1 MFRLNG
7 EGSTVLS
14 LSNVQRSTRTFVRR
28 VAIVLVI
35 IFIFAP
41 VLGYYL
47 IFYPLGDLVKQ
58 SLIQNFSQISE
69 VKLTTLENSIRQTL
83 TRSNLISERAMI
95 RRATESYH
103 QGELSFIELR
113 DYSYDRYDDIAST
126 LEDLLWSERYVDG
139 KPLVAY
145 YSTDLIS
152 RKCAALLPTGTTNQ
166 FYDLCVDG
174 KIITLNIY
182 SPVLSSHNELIGYDL
197 LAFDYSDAISELM
210 NGHDIQILTKNQG
223 KNLFFL
229 SKVVSMDGDKV
240 VFTRDNTYYW
250 ANTIGNDFYFISS
263 VKNNDLFQ
271 PFYKVSWYV
280 AGSTM
285 LFYVVIVLFL
295 LFYVVRFARKE
306 LDALR
311 IDKGIFDKA
320 ITEAKLDH
328 LTKIGN
334 RRSGEQLLGKLFATY
349 KGVNREFALFLFDID
364 HFKYINDTYG
374 HKVGDDVLTS
384 IVDSVTKDIV
394 DKHHIFRWGG
404 DEFLIINEQ
413 HKVDEIE
420 DFGKKILANVSKVSI
435 KANGNTIYPTVSMGI
450 AIASPD
456 KSPYIEALEQADK
469 AMYQAKSRGANS
481 LKFFNGE
488 K

>member
-1 MFRLNG
+1 VFRLNG
-7 EGSTVLS
+7 EGSTILS
-14 LSNVQRSTRTFVRR
+14 LSNVQRSTRTFIKR

-41 VLGYYL
+41 LLGYYL
-47 IFYPLGDLVKQ
+47 IFHPLGDLVKQ

-113 DYSYDRYDDIAST
+113 DYSYERYDDIAST

-139 KPLVAY
+139 KPLVGY
-145 YSTDLIS
+145 YSTALIS
-152 RKCAALLPTGTTNQ
+152 RNCAALLPTGTKGQ
-166 FYDLCVDG
+166 FYDLCIDG

-182 SPVLSSHNELIGYDL
+182 SPVISSNDELIGYDL

-210 NGHDIQILTKNQG
+210 NGNKIEIVTKDQG

-229 SKVVSMDGDKV
+229 SKVVSMDGNKV

-263 VKNNDLFQ
+263 IESNVLFE

-280 AGSTM
+280 VGTTM
-285 LFYVVIVLFL
+285 LFYIVIVLFL

-311 IDKGIFDKA
+311 IDHGIFDKA
-320 ITEAKLDH
+320 INEAKLDH

-334 RRSGEQLLGKLFATY
+334 RRSGEQLLEKLFAAY
-349 KGVNREFALFLFDID
+349 KGENREFALFLFDID

-435 KANGNTIYPTVSMGI
+435 KVNGNTIYPTVSMGI

-456 KSPYIEALEQADK
+456 KSPYVEALEQADK

-481 LKFFNGE
+481 LKFYNGE

>member
-1 MFRLNG
+1 VFRLND
-7 EGSTVLS
+7 EGSTLLT
-14 LSNVQRSTRTFVRR
+14 LSNVQRSTRTFIKR
-28 VAIVLVI
+28 VAIVLI
-35 IFIFAP
+35 LIFIFAP
-41 VLGYYL
+41 LLGYYL

-69 VKLTTLENSIRQTL
+69 IKLTTLENNIRQTL

-95 RRATESYH
+95 RRATESYY

-145 YSTDLIS
+145 YSTDLVS
-152 RKCAALLPTGTTNQ
+152 RNCTAVLPIGSGAQ
-166 FYDLCVDG
+166 FYDLCIDG
-174 KIITLNIY
+174 KLMTLNIY
-182 SPVLSSHNELIGYDL
+182 SPVISSYNELIGYDL
-197 LAFDYSDAISELM
+197 LAFDYSDALNELKTG
-210 NGHDIQILTKNQG
+210 NNIEIVTKDQG
-223 KNLFFL
+223 KNLFSL
-229 SKVVSMDGDKV
+229 SKVVSVDGDKV
-240 VFTRDNTYYW
+240 VFTRENTYYW
-250 ANTIGNDFYFISS
+250 ANKIGNDFYFISS
-263 VKNNDLFQ
+263 IESSTLFE

-280 AGSTM
+280 AGTTM
-285 LFYVVIVLFL
+285 LFYIVIVLFL

-311 IDKGIFDKA
+311 IDKGVFDKA

-328 LTKIGN
+328 LTKVGN
-334 RRSGEQLLGKLFATY
+334 RRSGEQLLEKLFVTNRG
-349 KGVNREFALFLFDID
+349 KNREFSLFLFDID

-384 IVDSVTKDIV
+384 IVNSVTKEIV
-394 DKHHIFRWGG
+394 DKHYIFRWGG
-404 DEFLIINEQ
+404 DEFLIVDKQNEIDD
-413 HKVDEIE
+413 VES
-420 DFGKKILANVSKVSI
+420 FGKKILANVSKVSV
-435 KANGNTIYPTVSMGI
+435 KVNGNTIYPTVSIGI
-450 AIASPD
+450 SIASPD
-456 KSPYIEALEQADK
+456 KSSYVEAVEQADK

-481 LKFFNGE
+481 YNFFNGE